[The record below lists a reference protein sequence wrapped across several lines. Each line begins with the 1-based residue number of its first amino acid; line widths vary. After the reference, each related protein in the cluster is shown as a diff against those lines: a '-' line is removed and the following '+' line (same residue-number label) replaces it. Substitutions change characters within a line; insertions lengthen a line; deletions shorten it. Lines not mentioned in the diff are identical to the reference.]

1 MGDSFTEMCEKFN
14 IKVQTT
20 PSKSPWSNGLC
31 EHHNQILTTIILK
44 VKDDTGCDY
53 ETALPWALCAKNSLI
68 NNNGFSPSQLV
79 FGRNTNLPNIID
91 HKLPAQEKSTLP
103 DIALHI
109 SALHAARKAFIA
121 TESSNKIKLA
131 LRKNVRTSGNTYNI
145 GDEVYY
151 KRDNNQAWKGPATVL
166 GQDGPVVFICQGS
179 HYIKAHTCCVQ
190 PSNVDSYIET
200 ETTNRDLFSERHITD
215 KVDQD
220 DSNKKDLRS
229 ISIANEEDSDDEII
243 SSPQSESVSIDN
255 IPPSS
260 QNDIKPVSE
269 SEEMRQEN
277 LKPKT
282 NVISF
287 INDNNEHCIAKITG
301 PAGKSTGK

>member
-1 MGDSFTEMCEKFN
+1 MVE
-14 IKVQTT
+14 IQIYQT
-20 PSKSPWSNGLC
+20 
-31 EHHNQILTTIILK
+31 
-44 VKDDTGCDY
+44 
-53 ETALPWALCAKNSLI
+53 
-68 NNNGFSPSQLV
+68 
-79 FGRNTNLPNIID
+79 
-91 HKLPAQEKSTLP
+91 STLP

-131 LRKNVRTSGNTYNI
+131 LRKNVRTSGITYNI

-151 KRDNNQAWKGPATVL
+151 KRDDNQAWKGPATVL
-166 GQDGPVVFICQGS
+166 GQDGPVVFIRQGS
-179 HYIKAHTCCVQ
+179 HYIKAHTCRVQ
-190 PSNVDSYIET
+190 PSNVNSYIET

-215 KVDQD
+215 KVNQN

-229 ISIANEEDSDDEII
+229 TSIANEEDSDDEII
-243 SSPQSESVSIDN
+243 SSPQSESVSIVN

-260 QNDIKPVSE
+260 QNDIKPISE

-282 NVISF
+282 NDEISF
-287 INDNNEHCIAKITG
+287 TNDNNEHGIAKIIG
-301 PAGKSTGK
+301 PAGKSTGKYKLWKNIEYEEPETLAGTKTRIDISKLQNLSVNNQIHQNEQSEPNTGNTH